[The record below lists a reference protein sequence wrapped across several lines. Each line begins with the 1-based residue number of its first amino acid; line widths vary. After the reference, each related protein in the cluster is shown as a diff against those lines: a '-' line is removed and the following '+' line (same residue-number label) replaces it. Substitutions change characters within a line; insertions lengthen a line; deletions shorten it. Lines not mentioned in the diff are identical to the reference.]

1 MKAKGLTGNQLKL
14 IALVAMTI
22 DHIGLLLLPQYK
34 ILRIIGRLA
43 YPIFGYMI
51 AEGCCHTGSM
61 GRYFGTMAAAALAC
75 QIAYLVTMGSLYQSI
90 FVTFSL
96 SIGVIFLLHRARTRK
111 RVADWALVIVGII
124 GVLFVTEI
132 LPLILVGTD
141 YGVEYGFLGVMLPVA
156 VYLGRT
162 KAEKLVLT
170 ALVLTAMGWVLGAVQ
185 WFALLALPLLMGYNG
200 SRGKWKLKYLF
211 YIYYPAHLAVLQLLV
226 WLK

>member
-14 IALVAMTI
+14 IALVTMTI
-22 DHIGLLLLPQYK
+22 DHIGLLLLPQHA
-34 ILRIIGRLA
+34 ILRIIGRLE

-51 AEGCCHTGSM
+51 AEGCCHTRSM
-61 GRYFGTMAAAALAC
+61 VQYLGTMAAVALAC
-75 QIAYLVTMGSLYQSI
+75 QAVYLVTMGSLYQSI

-96 SIGVIFLLHRARTRK
+96 SIGVIFLLQRARERK
-111 RVADWALVIVGII
+111 RAVDWALVIVSIV

-132 LPLILVGTD
+132 LPLILSGTD

-162 KAEKLVLT
+162 KAEKLVLA

-185 WFALLALPLLMGYNG
+185 WIALLALPLLMCYNG

-211 YIYYPAHLAVLQLLV
+211 YIYYPAHLAVLRLLV

>member
-1 MKAKGLTGNQLKL
+1 
-14 IALVAMTI
+14 
-22 DHIGLLLLPQYK
+22 
-34 ILRIIGRLA
+34 
-43 YPIFGYMI
+43 
-51 AEGCCHTGSM
+51 
-61 GRYFGTMAAAALAC
+61 
-75 QIAYLVTMGSLYQSI
+75 MGSLYQSI

-96 SIGVIFLLHRARTRK
+96 AIGVIFLLQRARTRK

-132 LPLILVGTD
+132 LPLILAGTD
-141 YGVEYGFLGVMLPVA
+141 YGVEYGFLCVMLPVA